1 MDRRKLYRRAEADYN
16 LAKGA
21 DANSMSIKALAIQIG
36 GYVLVGWLGSPVC

>member
-1 MDRRKLYRRAEADYN
+1 MSTQQRTSPPL
-16 LAKGA
+16 GA